1 VFVLAYALSLTAP
14 LPLVSPTSSLTPKQK
29 TEFSDYVD
37 QVVAHSLS
45 RDLAGPANGGEA
57 DTGGDLSVGGL
68 GERGGGVV
76 LVGASM
82 GGMLVLKAVH
92 RIQMSNTQRVIGV
105 VLVCSTVPVLF
116 LVCSTVPALFLVC
129 STVPANCC
137 EHCSELPPTPPHSS
151 AERYPALVRWSGGSY
166 DSTKRSLPDSDEE
179 VYF

>member
-1 VFVLAYALSLTAP
+1 MFVLAYALSLTAP

-92 RIQMSNTQRVIGV
+92 RIQMSNTQRVIAV
-105 VLVCSTVPVLF
+105 V
-116 LVCSTVPALFLVC
+116 LVC